1 MWFTFPMIVA
11 LCRQDVCHR
20 GCLCHSQALVLSRSV
35 VSDSLQPDG
44 LQPARFLCAW
54 GFSRQEYQRGLPY
67 PPPWVLPHL
76 GVGSPTLQVDS
87 LLTEVPAKPYLLI
100 NAGLLGLRRLKII
113 LTLTAGGAIGKESS
127 CQYRRC
133 KRRWFD
139 PWVGKIPQRRE

>member
-1 MWFTFPMIVA
+1 M
-11 LCRQDVCHR
+11 
-20 GCLCHSQALVLSRSV
+20 
-35 VSDSLQPDG
+35 
-44 LQPARFLCAW
+44 
-54 GFSRQEYQRGLPY
+54 
-67 PPPWVLPHL
+67 
-76 GVGSPTLQVDS
+76 
-87 LLTEVPAKPYLLI
+87 LTEVPAKPYLLI